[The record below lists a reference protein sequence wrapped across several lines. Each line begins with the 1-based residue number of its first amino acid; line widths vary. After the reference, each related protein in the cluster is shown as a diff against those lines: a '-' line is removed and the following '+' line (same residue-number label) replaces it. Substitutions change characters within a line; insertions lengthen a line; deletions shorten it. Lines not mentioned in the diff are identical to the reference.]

1 MHKTRLIAMI
11 VDVVSVKAVL
21 LFRILPEYLK
31 LEIPWS
37 YLQED
42 LLASHVKCTFQTTV
56 QAWPEN
62 IDH

>member
-31 LEIPWS
+31 LEIP
-37 YLQED
+37 
-42 LLASHVKCTFQTTV
+42 
-56 QAWPEN
+56 
-62 IDH
+62 